1 MDEIIQNSEP
11 GKRVK
16 KKLGQV
22 CFRIMRCRAIVVQ
35 HWKCW
40 NMRGKEN
47 IE

>member
-35 HWKCW
+35 HWECW
-40 NMRGKEN
+40 NMRGKREY
-47 IE
+47 